1 MRTPTRI
8 LRALA
13 CLALT
18 LLGAAA
24 TSYGWVLELQTNGTP
39 VPPWPNG
46 TVTMQLQLDPTP
58 LTTTLIDGS
67 TSWNQVATAAL
78 SDWNTH
84 LGNVQFAWVTN
95 SSAPI
100 AEANGFNNVLFS
112 TTVYGEA
119 WGTNVV
125 ANTLYVWSGNTRTEA
140 DVLFNTNVEFNSYR
154 GNVRFDGSGNAIND
168 FKRVALHEFGHALCL
183 DHPDQA
189 GQTVVAIMNSVA
201 SNTDD
206 LTADD
211 IAGAQSVYGAP
222 AAPPSV
228 PAIASQPG
236 SATLAYGGTTALS
249 VTPFGSGPFTYQW
262 FLNGQGIA
270 GATSS
275 TYTADAPGNYLVVV
289 SNSVGGT
296 TSNTA
301 VLTAASRLVNV
312 SSRALVGTGQNILI
326 PGFVINGPAGSTKQV
341 LIRASGPA
349 LSQFSVS
356 GALANPSLTL
366 LDSTMKVIAS
376 NTGWSTNSNASQIA
390 NVAASVGA
398 FAFPQGSPDCALLVS
413 LSRGAYTFQIS
424 GVNSG
429 TGVALAELYEV
440 NTADSYLMANISA
453 RILAGTA
460 ANMLI
465 AGFVIQ
471 GTQPAKLLIRGDG
484 PTLAQFGVTGS
495 LAQPVLTVFDSNQ
508 KIVAIN
514 TVWGTN
520 SNAAQIAS
528 SATAVGAFALPEKS
542 ADSALLLTLPPG
554 AYTAQVTGA
563 NNSSGVALV
572 EVYQAP

>member
-1 MRTPTRI
+1 
-8 LRALA
+8 
-13 CLALT
+13 
-18 LLGAAA
+18 
-24 TSYGWVLELQTNGTP
+24 
-39 VPPWPNG
+39 
-46 TVTMQLQLDPTP
+46 
-58 LTTTLIDGS
+58 
-67 TSWNQVATAAL
+67 
-78 SDWNTH
+78 
-84 LGNVQFAWVTN
+84 
-95 SSAPI
+95 
-100 AEANGFNNVLFS
+100 
-112 TTVYGEA
+112 
-119 WGTNVV
+119 
-125 ANTLYVWSGNTRTEA
+125 
-140 DVLFNTNVEFNSYR
+140 
-154 GNVRFDGSGNAIND
+154 
-168 FKRVALHEFGHALCL
+168 
-183 DHPDQA
+183 
-189 GQTVVAIMNSVA
+189 
-201 SNTDD
+201 
-206 LTADD
+206 
-211 IAGAQSVYGAP
+211 
-222 AAPPSV
+222 
-228 PAIASQPG
+228 
-236 SATLAYGGTTALS
+236 
-249 VTPFGSGPFTYQW
+249 
-262 FLNGQGIA
+262 
-270 GATSS
+270 
-275 TYTADAPGNYLVVV
+275 
-289 SNSVGGT
+289 SVGGT

-413 LSRGAYTFQIS
+413 LSPGAYTFQIS

-460 ANMLI
+460 ANTLI

-508 KIVAIN
+508 KIVATN